1 MHVSLCRKYAHVLP
15 TWDGSGEILWDQ
27 VSRKIHI
34 DSGTYDCYISI
45 TMTIDMYDIKEL
57 CAEAEVTPRTVHF
70 YIQQG
75 LLPPAGSQ
83 GPSARYDEG
92 HVARL
97 KLIKLLQK
105 QHLPLSEIR
114 QQLETLDDVK
124 VQALVREHTSRKQ
137 SDKSSAV
144 DYIRSILT
152 GTRHLAS
159 QPAASDLFRG
169 QTAAQPLEEQHATS
183 MHRVAERSQWER
195 IVLAPD
201 IELHIRRPLSRSQ
214 NRKIEAL
221 IQHARETLKE
231 E

>member
-1 MHVSLCRKYAHVLP
+1 
-15 TWDGSGEILWDQ
+15 
-27 VSRKIHI
+27 
-34 DSGTYDCYISI
+34 
-45 TMTIDMYDIKEL
+45 MTADTFDIKEL
-57 CAEAEVTPRTVHF
+57 CAEAGVTPRTVHF

-75 LLPPAGSQ
+75 LLPPAGSL
-83 GPSARYDEG
+83 GPGARYDEG

-114 QQLETLDDVK
+114 RQLESLDDAK
-124 VQALVREHTSRKQ
+124 VLALVSEHTSRKQ

-144 DYIRSILT
+144 DYIRSVLA
-152 GTRHLAS
+152 GTHHAAS
-159 QPAASDLFRG
+159 QPAADSSSRS
-169 QTAAQPLEEQHATS
+169 QTAAPPLEEHNATHWT
-183 MHRVAERSQWER
+183 HRVADRSQWEK

-201 IELHIRRPLSRSQ
+201 VELHIRRPLSRSQ

>member
-1 MHVSLCRKYAHVLP
+1 VPGWLGRGAIR
-15 TWDGSGEILWDQ
+15 SGFLEIILD
-27 VSRKIHI
+27 SRTLH
-34 DSGTYDCYISI
+34 CYIST
-45 TMTIDMYDIKEL
+45 TMTADMYDIKEL

-75 LLPPAGSQ
+75 LLPSAGSQ

-152 GTRHLAS
+152 GTRPLAS
-159 QPAASDLFRG
+159 QPAASNLFKG
-169 QTAAQPLEEQHATS
+169 QTAAPPLEEQNATYS
-183 MHRVAERSQWER
+183 SHRVAERSQWER

-201 IELHIRRPLSRSQ
+201 VELHIRRPLSRSQ

>member
-1 MHVSLCRKYAHVLP
+1 MATDL
-15 TWDGSGEILWDQ
+15 
-27 VSRKIHI
+27 
-34 DSGTYDCYISI
+34 
-45 TMTIDMYDIKEL
+45 YDIKEL

-75 LLPPAGSQ
+75 LLPPAGSL
-83 GPSARYDEG
+83 GPGARYDQG

-105 QHLPLSEIR
+105 EHLPLSEIR

-144 DYIRSILT
+144 DYIRSVLT

-159 QPAASDLFRG
+159 QPAAGNLFRS
-169 QTAAQPLEEQHATS
+169 QAAATPPLEEKNASYST
-183 MHRVAERSQWER
+183 HRVAERSQWER

-201 IELHIRRPLSRSQ
+201 VELHIRRPLSRSQ

-231 E
+231 EKP